1 MKISNSSFYFSLILA
16 TCILG
21 AVSPVLAETYTV
33 KMMSTDPD
41 DPSVAMDFVP
51 AFLKIEKGDTV
62 IFEAT
67 QKGHNSATKKGMLPE
82 GAKKWNGRINK
93 SIEVTYD
100 TDGTYGYFCVPHY
113 SVGMVGLILVG
124 DYSVNFEE
132 ARKVK
137 QRGKAKRAFK
147 ALFERADALKQKSS
161 GNDD

>member
-1 MKISNSSFYFSLILA
+1 MKISNSALYLCLIFA
-16 TCILG
+16 TCVVG
-21 AVSPVLAETYTV
+21 AVSPVLAETHTV

-62 IFEAT
+62 IFEPT
-67 QKGHNSATKKGMLPE
+67 QKGHNSATRKGMMPE

-93 SIEVTYD
+93 SIEVTFD
-100 TDGTYGYFCVPHY
+100 TDGTYGYFCIPHY

-124 DYSVNFEE
+124 DYSVNLEE

-137 QRGKAKRAFK
+137 QRGKAKKAFN
-147 ALFERADALKQKSS
+147 ALFEQADALK
-161 GNDD
+161 